1 MKHLYE
7 YEDHEVLDLTR
18 DLEKVGHTPMN
29 GWIIA
34 VVPFD
39 SDGSNVGP
47 SYYAVVAETIEEGF
61 NMLLDYATPEPED
74 PLKFETWEELLE
86 KISDLQGWDYG
97 DKFLAAWKGLTPRVN
112 APKIEKI
119 RRPSPF
125 EVISELDKYF
135 INVQSIVVSNPNGN
149 TE

>member
-7 YEDHEVLDLTR
+7 YDDQVVDNLMKNLDR
-18 DLEKVGHTPMN
+18 VGQGHMK

-39 SDGSNVGP
+39 QDGSNVGT

-112 APKIEKI
+112 TPKVEKI

-135 INVQSIVVSNPNGN
+135 INVQSIMVSNPNGN
-149 TE
+149 T